1 MQQQQQLVLAVA
13 IGLLEYPLEGGA
25 HCFHFDTA
33 QLGDVVAAVAL
44 AHQHQQLLLAY
55 GEGIEAG
62 QRLYVGIERMLGIA
76 QYHFHVTLE
85 AAEAAHQGAL
95 DQQRPEIGLTGNGH
109 IGAGTWQ
116 QIGKAIQGLLEL
128 ALLLLILQRE
138 NTIDGPQ
145 FDVFIGD
152 AVERHIGI
160 MNMPLVIYDGAGFI
174 MVFHQLLQLIVL
186 GFQGQQVPIMLAPGG
201 QTRIDLCQRGEIPA
215 AEVILGGAAVT
226 AQCGDCSPP
235 QAARLPTS

>member
-1 MQQQQQLVLAVA
+1 M
-13 IGLLEYPLEGGA
+13 
-25 HCFHFDTA
+25 
-33 QLGDVVAAVAL
+33 
-44 AHQHQQLLLAY
+44 
-55 GEGIEAG
+55 
-62 QRLYVGIERMLGIA
+62 
-76 QYHFHVTLE
+76 
-85 AAEAAHQGAL
+85 
-95 DQQRPEIGLTGNGH
+95 
-109 IGAGTWQ
+109 
-116 QIGKAIQGLLEL
+116 
-128 ALLLLILQRE
+128 LLLILQRE

-226 AQCGDCSPP
+226 AQCAKTPP
-235 QAARLPTS
+235 LHAADAARRKLGTKTGQQPHRAGNGIGADDPLAALVQIMIEPHILAMVLHIELLLGLSQPAGEELYSIALVIIPQ

>member
-1 MQQQQQLVLAVA
+1 MRQ
-13 IGLLEYPLEGGA
+13 PW
-25 HCFHFDTA
+25 
-33 QLGDVVAAVAL
+33 
-44 AHQHQQLLLAY
+44 
-55 GEGIEAG
+55 
-62 QRLYVGIERMLGIA
+62 
-76 QYHFHVTLE
+76 
-85 AAEAAHQGAL
+85 AAHQGAL

-160 MNMPLVIYDGAGFI
+160 MNMPLSSMMALG
-174 MVFHQLLQLIVL
+174 LLW
-186 GFQGQQVPIMLAPGG
+186 FF
-201 QTRIDLCQRGEIPA
+201 TSC
-215 AEVILGGAAVT
+215 
-226 AQCGDCSPP
+226 CS
-235 QAARLPTS
+235 